1 MGVRRG
7 RTGSH
12 AEEDWS
18 YSAEL
23 IWVQILVML
32 DQGNKVSY
40 REFLSVEAP
49 SRDTGFT
56 ALIQGLWAY
65 SRHPDG
71 MNLEESKFLDA
82 FNK

>member
-1 MGVRRG
+1 
-7 RTGSH
+7 
-12 AEEDWS
+12 
-18 YSAEL
+18 
-23 IWVQILVML
+23 ML

-49 SRDTGFT
+49 SCDTGFT
-56 ALIQGLWAY
+56 ALIQELWAY

>member
-1 MGVRRG
+1 
-7 RTGSH
+7 
-12 AEEDWS
+12 
-18 YSAEL
+18 
-23 IWVQILVML
+23 ML